1 MRDRLIINLHFGERQ
16 CTDMAFVEI
25 PIPASSNV
33 KSVHFDADTQTLRVT
48 FQSGGVYDYAGV
60 DENKAN
66 GFSTAES
73 AGRYLDSNIKRQHTY
88 SRLA

>member
-1 MRDRLIINLHFGERQ
+1 
-16 CTDMAFVEI
+16 MAFIDISI
-25 PIPASSNV
+25 PESANIQ
-33 KSVHFDADTQTLRVT
+33 SVQHDPDTQTLRVT
-48 FQSGGVYDYAGV
+48 FKKNGAVYEYAGV

-73 AGRYLDSNIKRQHTY
+73 AGRYLDSNVKNQHTY

>member
-1 MRDRLIINLHFGERQ
+1 
-16 CTDMAFVEI
+16 MAFTEI

-73 AGRYLDSNIKRQHTY
+73 AGRYLQTYVKGQHPFN
-88 SRLA
+88 RLA